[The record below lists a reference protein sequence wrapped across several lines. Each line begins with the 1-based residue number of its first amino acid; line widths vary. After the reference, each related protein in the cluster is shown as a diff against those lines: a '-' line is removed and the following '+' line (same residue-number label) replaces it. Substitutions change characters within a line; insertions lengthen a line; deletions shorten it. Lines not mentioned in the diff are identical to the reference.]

1 MNKAADKTEIF
12 SKTPVR
18 QALFI
23 MAVPTI
29 ISQMINLIYN
39 IVDTFFIGRTG
50 NSYMVAATTIA
61 LTLFLLNI
69 SLSNL
74 FGIGGGSLVSRLM
87 GAGREEEAERVS
99 AFSLY
104 GAAAAALLYSL
115 IVFLFLD
122 DILIFL
128 GASEMTLPYARS
140 YSIFV
145 IIIGSLPCVLSQT
158 LAHLLRN
165 VGYSKE
171 ASMGLSGGGI
181 LNVVLDPLF
190 MFVIMPKGQEIAG
203 AAIATLISNIA
214 AMAYLLF
221 VYIRVCKTAPIS
233 ADIKKALEIGRENLE
248 ALFSVGIPSAL
259 LTGLL
264 DVANMYLTILA
275 AAHGDLVVAGIGIV
289 MKVERVPNAIN
300 IGLCQGM
307 LPIVAYNYAAGNH
320 ERMKEAVREARKSGL
335 VISLMCI
342 VLFQLFAS
350 QVTRIFLNTGA
361 DSRTA
366 LETLGYAVVFL
377 RIRSFAAP
385 FQLVNYHSSFCMQ
398 AMGNGKGTLLH
409 AFVRDVVFYMPLM
422 YMLDRLFSS
431 KGLAAA
437 LPAGEFLGG
446 MFALYLLESTIKKH
460 RKETL
465 EV

>member
-190 MFVIMPKGQEIAG
+190 MFVIMPRGQEIAG

-221 VYIRVCKTAPIS
+221 VYIRVCETAPIS
-233 ADIKKALEIGRENLE
+233 ADMKKTLKIGRENLE

-259 LTGLL
+259 LTGLI

-320 ERMKEAVREARKSGL
+320 ERMKDAVREARKSGL